1 MIPRFPDS
9 PVGPRLRNA
18 IWSTLL
24 LAAVA
29 AALFTDALRPVEDV
43 FKGVRFTL
51 APSDASQT
59 LTIVEIDSRSLH
71 AADSW
76 PWDRTRYA
84 EAIEH
89 LIGAGAILVAMDV
102 DFSAASDPVG
112 DQSLAD
118 AISRHPGQVA
128 LANFVQAESYGP
140 AGQALVENTPLA
152 MIRRDAMLA
161 SVNVPVD
168 SDGQVRSYDASPGAS
183 NQPSL
188 AALLAGGASTAGM
201 FDIDYGIDHR
211 SIPHLSFDDVLHDRF
226 DRSLVAGRMI
236 LVGATALELGDEFAT
251 PAGLVPGVYLHG
263 LAYESLVGGRALG
276 TLHPLALLGL
286 CGALVLLL
294 MPTREGG
301 APLRWLVYRHLAVA
315 AVLFLLPIALQI
327 LFPISLQIAPLVL
340 TQILLAVWA
349 TRVEL
354 DRRERAIAAERE
366 AGLLHLATHQPE
378 TGLPNLRLLLK
389 DISQAWE
396 ACPQACLSVIT
407 VGVERHADMRG
418 VVGYGVANALI
429 VQLAQRMSGLVQAR
443 CAHISTSVLAFA
455 REDLDE
461 SSLAVLLSRLQEL
474 ETNFEVDGNSIDIFI
489 RVGAARQADGPISPE
504 LLVERST
511 AALNLA
517 RASDDHAV
525 VYDEATFGSPANNLA
540 LMTEMRGAMGS
551 GGLSLHY
558 QPKMTTA
565 DGGVASVEALC
576 RWRHPVRGFLAPDLF
591 IPIAEETG
599 HIRGLTEWSLDR
611 AIADQIRLR
620 GWGHDV
626 TIAINVSGRLLQ
638 DDGFKATVL
647 ATVAGTDA
655 KLCFEITETAVIQN
669 PAKAIDS
676 IAAYRAAGIK
686 ISIDDYGS
694 GLSSLGYLKML
705 NADELKIDRSL
716 VLDLL
721 KSQRDRLIMK
731 STIDLAH
738 GLGMSVVAEGVET
751 QELTACLALLGCDVI
766 QGYWFSKPLPI
777 LQLAEFM
784 DSTTS
789 IENQPSQWAR
799 QTTALPA
806 EAIIEKFVDQS
817 ARG

>member
-1 MIPRFPDS
+1 MIPHFPDS
-9 PVGPRLRNA
+9 PRLRNA
-18 IWSTLL
+18 IWSLL
-24 LAAVA
+24 LLTAVA
-29 AALFTDALRPVEDV
+29 AALFTDALRPIDDV
-43 FKGVRFTL
+43 FKGVRFRL

-59 LTIVEIDSRSLH
+59 LTIVEIDSRSLR

-89 LIGAGAILVAMDV
+89 LIDAGATLVAMDV
-102 DFSAASDPVG
+102 DFSAASQPAS
-112 DQSLAD
+112 DQALANT
-118 AISRHPGQVA
+118 ISRHPGQVA

-140 AGQALVENTPLA
+140 ASRALIENTPLA

-168 SDGQVRSYDASPGAS
+168 NDGQVRRYDASPGAS

-188 AALLAGGASTAGM
+188 AALLAGGAARSGV
-201 FDIDYGIDHR
+201 FEIDYGIDHR

-226 DRSLVAGRMI
+226 DKSLVAGRMI

-286 CGALVLLL
+286 CGAIVLLL

-301 APLRWLVYRHLAVA
+301 APLRRLVYGHLAVA
-315 AVLFLLPIALQI
+315 AALFLLPIAVQI
-327 LFPISLQIAPLVL
+327 LFPVSLQVAPLAL

-354 DRRERAIAAERE
+354 DRRERAIVVERE

-389 DISQAWE
+389 DISDAWE
-396 ACPQACLSVIT
+396 ARPQACLSVIT

-418 VVGYGVANALI
+418 VVGYNVANALI
-429 VQLAQRMSGLVQAR
+429 VQLAQRMSELVEAR
-443 CAHISTSVLAFA
+443 CAHISSSVLAFA
-455 REDLDE
+455 LADLDDAA
-461 SSLAVLLSRLQEL
+461 LRALLSRLQEL

-540 LMTEMRGAMGS
+540 LMTEMRRAMGS

-565 DGGVASVEALC
+565 DGGIASVEALC

-611 AIADQIRLR
+611 AISDQTRLR

-638 DDGFKATVL
+638 DEAFKARVL

-655 KLCFEITETAVIQN
+655 RLCFEITETAVIQN
-669 PAKAIDS
+669 PAKAIEAIS
-676 IAAYRAAGIK
+676 AYREARIK

-738 GLGMSVVAEGVET
+738 GLGMLVVAEGVET
-751 QELTACLALLGCDVI
+751 QELTACLTLLGCDAV
-766 QGYWFSKPLPI
+766 QGYWFAKPLPI

-784 DSTTS
+784 DSTTGINS
-789 IENQPSQWAR
+789 QPSQWVR
-799 QTTALPA
+799 RTTAVPV
-806 EAIIEKFVDQS
+806 EAITDQVV
-817 ARG
+817 RRQGLG